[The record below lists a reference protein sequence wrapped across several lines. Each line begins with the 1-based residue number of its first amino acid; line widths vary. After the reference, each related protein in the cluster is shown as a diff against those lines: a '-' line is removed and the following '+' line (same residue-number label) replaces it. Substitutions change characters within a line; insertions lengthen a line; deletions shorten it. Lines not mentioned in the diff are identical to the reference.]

1 MSGAGSGAAADA
13 GGEGRAPRSAG
24 AGTEASGVGSTSDPT
39 PRVGPRA
46 DRAAGPDR
54 EPCLRC
60 GVALPVRLMGCKGGH
75 CPNCGHPYPH
85 GDCSD

>member
-1 MSGAGSGAAADA
+1 MSAPESRGADGAPSTGRPTSGRWAPDD
-13 GGEGRAPRSAG
+13 GE
-24 AGTEASGVGSTSDPT
+24 E
-39 PRVGPRA
+39 
-46 DRAAGPDR
+46 R

-60 GVALPVRLMGCKGGH
+60 GVPLPVRLMGCKGGH